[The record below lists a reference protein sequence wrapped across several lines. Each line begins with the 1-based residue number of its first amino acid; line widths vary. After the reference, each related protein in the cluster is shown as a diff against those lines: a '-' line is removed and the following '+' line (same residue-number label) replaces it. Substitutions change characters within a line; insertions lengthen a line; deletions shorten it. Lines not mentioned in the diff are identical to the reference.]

1 MKKKKISFPSALT
14 VLFIVLIFA
23 AILTAVVPAGL
34 YSKLT
39 YNADHDVFEITTP
52 EGEVTEMTPTQES
65 LDELGVTGNLN
76 KFLDGSISKP
86 IAVPGTYER
95 VDQEPQGVFKIL
107 LAAISGVYDTID
119 IILFVFI
126 LGGCIGVLNYMGAFN
141 AAIAALSKVTKGK
154 EYILID
160 TAGLRRKSRILIT
173 IIIAAGG
180 TTFGLAEET
189 IALYPIL
196 VPVFLAAGYDV
207 VVCIAAIYM
216 GSSIGTMF
224 PTINPF
230 SVGNASNAA
239 GISLADGMGIRGVA
253 LVLGTLITLIYILRY
268 AKKVKEDPTKSICYA
283 QYEHHMQKFGHQG
296 EVPEFTGK
304 MKLSLLVFGV
314 SFGVLVWGLVAQG
327 WWFDNMTALFLAC
340 AILLAFT
347 SGIDEKNFMDQFI
360 GGAADLMGVALVVGV
375 ARGINIILED
385 GMISDTILEFFSGA
399 ISGMNPIVFI
409 ILMML
414 VFIVL
419 GFFISSSSGLA
430 VLSIPI
436 MAPLADT
443 VGVSRS
449 AIVSAYAYGLG
460 LISFITPTGLILASL
475 AMVDVT
481 YDKWLKFIM
490 PLMGMTT
497 VFSAIMLIIQLYV

>member
-1 MKKKKISFPSALT
+1 
-14 VLFIVLIFA
+14 
-23 AILTAVVPAGL
+23 
-34 YSKLT
+34 
-39 YNADHDVFEITTP
+39 
-52 EGEVTEMTPTQES
+52 
-65 LDELGVTGNLN
+65 
-76 KFLDGSISKP
+76 
-86 IAVPGTYER
+86 
-95 VDQEPQGVFKIL
+95 
-107 LAAISGVYDTID
+107 
-119 IILFVFI
+119 
-126 LGGCIGVLNYMGAFN
+126 
-141 AAIAALSKVTKGK
+141 
-154 EYILID
+154 
-160 TAGLRRKSRILIT
+160 
-173 IIIAAGG
+173 
-180 TTFGLAEET
+180 
-189 IALYPIL
+189 
-196 VPVFLAAGYDV
+196 
-207 VVCIAAIYM
+207 
-216 GSSIGTMF
+216 
-224 PTINPF
+224 
-230 SVGNASNAA
+230 
-239 GISLADGMGIRGVA
+239 MGIRGVA

-268 AKKVKEDPTKSICYA
+268 AKKVKEDPTKSICYD

-347 SGIDEKNFMDQFI
+347 SGIGEKNFMDQFI

-443 VGVSRS
+443 VGVS
-449 AIVSAYAYGLG
+449 
-460 LISFITPTGLILASL
+460 
-475 AMVDVT
+475 
-481 YDKWLKFIM
+481 
-490 PLMGMTT
+490 
-497 VFSAIMLIIQLYV
+497 

>member
-39 YNADHDVFEITTP
+39 YNADYDVFEITTP
-52 EGEVTEMTPTQES
+52 EGEVTEMAPTQES

-154 EYILID
+154 EYILI
-160 TAGLRRKSRILIT
+160 ILIT

-207 VVCIAAIYM
+207 MVCIAAIYM

-268 AKKVKEDPTKSICYA
+268 AKKVKEDPTKSICYD
-283 QYEHHMQKFGHQG
+283 QYEHQ
-296 EVPEFTGK
+296 

-347 SGIDEKNFMDQFI
+347 SGIGEKNFMDQFI

>member
-1 MKKKKISFPSALT
+1 MEKKKKSISFPTAIT

-34 YSKLT
+34 YSKLA
-39 YNADHDVFEITTP
+39 YNADSKMFEVTDP
-52 EGEVTEMTPTQES
+52 DGKVTEMEPTQAS
-65 LDELGVTGNLN
+65 LDELGVTGNLD
-76 KFLDGSISKP
+76 KFLDGTISKP
-86 IAVPGTYER
+86 VAIPDTYER
-95 VDQEPQGVFKIL
+95 VEQKPQGPLQIL
-107 LAAISGVYDTID
+107 LAPISGVYDTID

-141 AAIAALSKVTKGK
+141 AAIAVLSKVTKGK
-154 EYILID
+154 EYILI
-160 TAGLRRKSRILIT
+160 ILIT

-207 VVCIAAIYM
+207 MTCIAAIYM

-230 SVGNASNAA
+230 SAGNASNAA
-239 GISLADGMGIRGVA
+239 GISLADGMGIRTVA
-253 LVLGTLITLIYILRY
+253 LVLGVLISLVYILRY
-268 AKKVKEDPTKSICYA
+268 AKKVKDDPTKSICYE
-283 QYEHHMQKFGHQG
+283 QYEYHMQKFGHQG
-296 EVPEFTGK
+296 EVPEFTVR
-304 MKLSLLVFGV
+304 MKLSLLVFGA
-314 SFGVLVWGLVAQG
+314 SFAVLVWGLVSQG
-327 WWFDNMTALFLAC
+327 WWFDMMTALFLGC
-340 AILLAFT
+340 SILLAFT
-347 SGIDEKNFMDQFI
+347 SGIGEKNFMDQFI
-360 GGAADLMGVALVVGV
+360 GGAADLMSVALVVGV
-375 ARGINIILED
+375 ARGINIILEN
-385 GMISDTILEFFSGA
+385 GMVSDTILEFFSGV
-399 ISGMNPIVFI
+399 ISGMNPFVFI

-430 VLSIPI
+430 VLSVPI

-443 VGVSRS
+443 VGVSRA

-460 LISFITPTGLILASL
+460 LISFITPTGLVLATL

-490 PLMGMTT
+490 PLMGIMAG
-497 VFSAIMLIIQLYV
+497 FSAVMLLVQVVV

>member
-1 MKKKKISFPSALT
+1 MEEKKKKKLSFPTALT

-23 AILTAVVPAGL
+23 AVLTAIVPAGL

-39 YNADHDVFEITTP
+39 YNPQSDMFEVTTP
-52 EGEVTEMTPTQES
+52 EGEITEMEPTQES
-65 LDELGVTGNLN
+65 LDELGVTGNLD

-86 IAVPGTYER
+86 IAVPGTYEK
-95 VDQEPQGVFKIL
+95 VEQTPQGIFEIL
-107 LAAISGVYDTID
+107 LAPISGVYDTID
-119 IILFVFI
+119 IILFIFV

-141 AAIAALSKVTKGK
+141 AAIAVLSKVTKGK
-154 EYILID
+154 EYILIV
-160 TAGLRRKSRILIT
+160 LIT

-207 VVCIAAIYM
+207 MVCIAAIYM

-239 GISLADGMGIRGVA
+239 GISLAEGMGIRFVA
-253 LVLGTLITLIYILRY
+253 LALGVLITLIYILRY
-268 AKKVKEDPTKSICYA
+268 AKKVKADPTKSICYD
-283 QYEHHMQKFGHQG
+283 QYEYHMKKFGHQG
-296 EVPEFTGK
+296 EVTEFTGR
-304 MKLSLLVFGV
+304 MKLSLIVFGV
-314 SFGVLVWGLVAQG
+314 TFAVLVWGLVSKG
-327 WWFDNMTALFLAC
+327 WWFDSMTSLFLAC

-347 SGIDEKNFMDQFI
+347 SGIGEKNFMDQFI
-360 GGAADLMGVALVVGV
+360 GGAADLMSVALVVGV
-375 ARGINIILED
+375 ARGINIILEN
-385 GMISDTILEFFSGA
+385 GMVSDTILEFFSGA
-399 ISGMNPIVFI
+399 ISGMNPIIFI

-430 VLSIPI
+430 VLSVPI

-443 VGVSRS
+443 VGVSRA

-460 LISFITPTGLILASL
+460 LISFITPTGLVLASL

-490 PLMGMTT
+490 PLMGITAG
-497 VFSAIMLIIQLYV
+497 FSAIMLVIQLYI

>member
-52 EGEVTEMTPTQES
+52 EGEVTEMAPTQKS

-154 EYILID
+154 EYILI
-160 TAGLRRKSRILIT
+160 ILIT

-207 VVCIAAIYM
+207 MTCIAAIYM

-230 SVGNASNAA
+230 SAGNASNAA
-239 GISLADGMGIRGVA
+239 GISLAAGMGIRTVA
-253 LVLGTLITLIYILRY
+253 LVLGVLISLVYILRY
-268 AKKVKEDPTKSICYA
+268 AKKVKDDPTKSICYD
-283 QYEHHMQKFGHQG
+283 QYEYHMQKFGHQG
-296 EVPEFTGK
+296 EVPEFTVR
-304 MKLSLLVFGV
+304 MKLSLLVFGA
-314 SFGVLVWGLVAQG
+314 SFAILVWGLVSQG
-327 WWFDNMTALFLAC
+327 WWFDMMTALFLGC
-340 AILLAFT
+340 SILLAFT
-347 SGIDEKNFMDQFI
+347 SGIGEKNFMDQFI
-360 GGAADLMGVALVVGV
+360 GGAADLMSVALVVGV
-375 ARGINIILED
+375 ARGINIILEN
-385 GMISDTILEFFSGA
+385 GMVSDTILEFFSGA
-399 ISGMNPIVFI
+399 ISGMNPFVFI

-430 VLSIPI
+430 VLSVPI

-443 VGVSRS
+443 VGVSRA

-460 LISFITPTGLILASL
+460 LISFITPTGLILATL

-490 PLMGMTT
+490 PLMMIMAG
-497 VFSAIMLIIQLYV
+497 FSAVMLLVQVVL

>member
-52 EGEVTEMTPTQES
+52 EGEVTEMAPTQES

-86 IAVPGTYER
+86 IAVPGTYEK

-154 EYILID
+154 EYILI
-160 TAGLRRKSRILIT
+160 ILIT

-207 VVCIAAIYM
+207 MVCIAAIYM

-268 AKKVKEDPTKSICYA
+268 AKKVKEDPTKSICYD

-347 SGIDEKNFMDQFI
+347 SGIGEKNFMDQFI
-360 GGAADLMGVALVVGV
+360 GGAADLMSV

>member
-39 YNADHDVFEITTP
+39 YNADYDVFEITTP
-52 EGEVTEMTPTQES
+52 EGEVTEMAPTQES

-126 LGGCIGVLNYMGAFN
+126 GVLNYMGAFN

-154 EYILID
+154 EYILI
-160 TAGLRRKSRILIT
+160 ILIT

-207 VVCIAAIYM
+207 MVCIAAIYM

-268 AKKVKEDPTKSICYA
+268 AKKVKEDPTKSICYD

-347 SGIDEKNFMDQFI
+347 SGIGEKNFMDQFI

-399 ISGMNPIVFI
+399 ISGMNPI

>member
-23 AILTAVVPAGL
+23 AILTAIVPSGL

-52 EGEVTEMTPTQES
+52 DGDVTEMAPTQET

-86 IAVPGTYER
+86 IAVPGTYQKVE
-95 VDQEPQGVFKIL
+95 QQPQGVFKIL
-107 LAAISGVYDTID
+107 LAAIKGVYDTID

-154 EYILID
+154 EYILI
-160 TAGLRRKSRILIT
+160 ILIT

-207 VVCIAAIYM
+207 MVCIAAIYM

-239 GISLADGMGIRGVA
+239 GTSLADGMGIRGIA
-253 LVLGTLITLIYILRY
+253 LVLGIIITLIYILRY
-268 AKKVKEDPTKSICYA
+268 AKKVKDDPSKSICYD
-283 QYEHHMQKFGHQG
+283 QYEYHLQKYGHQG

-314 SFGVLVWGLVAQG
+314 SFGVLVWGLVSQG

-347 SGIDEKNFMDQFI
+347 SGIGEKNFMDQFI

-375 ARGINIILED
+375 ARGINVILED
-385 GMISDTILEFFSGA
+385 GMISDTILEFFSKA
-399 ISGMNPIVFI
+399 ISGMNPILFI

-449 AIVSAYAYGLG
+449 VIVSAYAYGLG

>member
-154 EYILID
+154 EYILI
-160 TAGLRRKSRILIT
+160 ILIT

-207 VVCIAAIYM
+207 MVCIAAIYM

-268 AKKVKEDPTKSICYA
+268 AKKVKEDPTKSICYD

-304 MKLSLLVFGV
+304 MTLS
-314 SFGVLVWGLVAQG
+314 
-327 WWFDNMTALFLAC
+327 LFLAC

-347 SGIDEKNFMDQFI
+347 SGIGEKNFMDQFI

>member
-52 EGEVTEMTPTQES
+52 EGEVTEMAPTQKS

-154 EYILID
+154 EYILI
-160 TAGLRRKSRILIT
+160 ILIT

-207 VVCIAAIYM
+207 MVCIAAIYM

-268 AKKVKEDPTKSICYA
+268 AKKVKEDPTKSICYD

-347 SGIDEKNFMDQFI
+347 SGIGEKNFMDQFI

-375 ARGINIILED
+375 ARGI
-385 GMISDTILEFFSGA
+385 
-399 ISGMNPIVFI
+399 NPIVFI